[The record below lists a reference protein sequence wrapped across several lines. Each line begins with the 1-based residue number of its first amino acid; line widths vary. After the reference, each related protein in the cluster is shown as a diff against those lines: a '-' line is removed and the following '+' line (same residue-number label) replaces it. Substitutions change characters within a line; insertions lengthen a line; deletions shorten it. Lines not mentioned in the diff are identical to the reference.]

1 MGSMSKVAS
10 AVYIAIASLLA
21 TTLDARAASAGEAV
35 SVPVFLIQIALL
47 LSTGRLLSE
56 VAHRW
61 GQPAVMGQ
69 LIAGIALG
77 PSLFGLAAPEL
88 QQALFPSG
96 VEHRQL
102 LEGVSQLGVLLLLL
116 LTGMELDFALVRKV
130 TRAAFSV
137 SFSGIAIPFALGT
150 TVGLL
155 MPASVLPNPE
165 LRLVTAL
172 FLGTALSIS
181 SVKILAMVVR
191 EMNFARRD
199 LGQVMLAAAIIDDT
213 VGWVVIGIVL
223 GIAKTGH
230 IDVTTLLWSVA
241 GTGLFLAASFTVGRN
256 LVARAIRVSND
267 HFKSEFPVVTTI
279 IVVTCLMALATH
291 AIGVHTVLGAFVAG
305 AIIGQSPILTRHI
318 DEQLRGL
325 IGALFAP
332 VFFGLAGLSADLTV
346 LANPRNLIL
355 TIGLVAIA
363 SVGKFTGAFVGG
375 ELAGLS
381 RSESLALG
389 CGMNARGSTEVI
401 VATIGLSMGA
411 LSRDLYTM
419 IVTMAVVTT
428 LAMPPML
435 RWALARIP
443 IREDERKRL
452 DLEAMESQGFVPQ
465 IERILIA
472 VDESSNGR
480 LASRL
485 AGLLAGSRK
494 ILTTVLPI
502 DGAQPSAS
510 GTADTG
516 VHSGEV
522 VRLAVQEGSQN
533 AAETA
538 TPAVTVQPVSEGK
551 SSKEAIEREAQ
562 KGFDLLVIGLDDEIN
577 AEGAAG
583 SHAKDLIAGFKGP
596 FMLVVAKGVLDRDP
610 QLQPLKIF
618 VTVNGTATSRRA
630 AEIAIE
636 LAKAARVSVTA
647 LNVAAEIGPDRAR
660 TPTNWHRFL
669 GTDDNASIALREVI
683 EIADQYDVVVRTQ
696 VLQRKDPAD
705 AILSSARSGSHT
717 LLVMGVNVR
726 SGERLTFGTVAATL
740 LRDAHCSL
748 LLIAS

>member
-1 MGSMSKVAS
+1 MSKLFS
-10 AVYIAIASLLA
+10 AVCVATAVLLTAAPAVLASE
-21 TTLDARAASAGEAV
+21 ASQGP
-35 SVPVFLIQIALL
+35 SVPNFLIQIALL
-47 LSTGRLLSE
+47 LIFGRLLGE
-56 VAHRW
+56 AAHRY
-61 GQPAVMGQ
+61 GQPSVIGH
-69 LIAGIALG
+69 LIAGIVLG
-77 PSLFGLAAPEL
+77 PSVFGFASPGL
-88 QQALFPSG
+88 QEEVFPNG

-102 LEGVSQLGVLLLLL
+102 LEGVSQLGVTLLLL
-116 LTGMELDFALVRKV
+116 LTGMEMDFALVSKV
-130 TRAAFSV
+130 KRAAVSV
-137 SFSGIAIPFALGT
+137 SLNGIAIPFALGT

-155 MPASVLPNPE
+155 MPAGLLPNPD
-165 LRLVTAL
+165 LRIVTAL

-191 EMNFARRD
+191 EVNFARRD

-230 IDVTTLLWSVA
+230 IEFSTLLMTIA
-241 GTGLFLAASFTVGRN
+241 GTGVFLIASFTIGRS

-355 TIGLVAIA
+355 TTGLVAIA

-375 ELAGLS
+375 ELAGLT
-381 RSESLALG
+381 RRESLALG

-435 RWALARIP
+435 RWALGRIP
-443 IREDERKRL
+443 MRDDERKRL
-452 DLEAMESQGFVPQ
+452 ELEAMESQGFVPQ
-465 IERILIA
+465 IERILVA
-472 VDESSNGR
+472 VDQGPNGR
-480 LASRL
+480 LGARL

-494 ILTTVLPI
+494 ILTTVLQM
-502 DGAQPSAS
+502 DGAEPAAS
-510 GTADTG
+510 GIADTDA
-516 VHSGEV
+516 HSGEV
-522 VRLAVQEGSQN
+522 VRQAVKEGYQN
-533 AAETA
+533 ATGAA
-538 TPAVTVQPVSEGK
+538 APDVTVQPMLERGA
-551 SSKEAIEREAQ
+551 SKEAVEREAQ
-562 KGFDLLVIGLDDEIN
+562 KGFDILVIGLDDAGN

-583 SHAKDLIAGFKGP
+583 SHVKDLVTGFKGP
-596 FMLVVAKGVLDRDP
+596 FMLVVAKGALASDP

-618 VTVNGTATSRRA
+618 LAVNGTSTSRRA

-636 LAKAARVSVTA
+636 IARAAQVSLTA
-647 LNVAAEIGPDRAR
+647 IHVAYDGVRPQGR
-660 TPTNWHRFL
+660 TPSNWPTFL
-669 GTDDNASIALREVI
+669 GTDDSVSSVLREIV
-683 EIADQYDVVVRTQ
+683 EIANQYDVVVRTQ
-696 VLQRKDPAD
+696 ILRRKAPAD
-705 AILSSARSGSHT
+705 AILSVAKSGSHT

-726 SGERLTFGTVAATL
+726 PGEQLNFGTVAATL
-740 LRDAHCSL
+740 LRDAPCSL